1 MTDAEGSELL
11 AEVFNRMTMEQKNS
25 VPGDVAER
33 IGRFMVK
40 NGYRLVFTRWY
51 LQAPPDETPNA
62 EVTPRPVRAVG
73 VERRVMR
80 RF

>member
-62 EVTPRPVRAVG
+62 I
-73 VERRVMR
+73 
-80 RF
+80 